1 MAEFQIRVAAPA
13 DAKGI
18 APILAE
24 LLKRPKLEPGII
36 EGLNTNLLRV
46 LQTPGTTMLVAEA
59 DDGRLLGFVSLWTR
73 WGILDQNPSG
83 LIDRIV
89 VRPSYR
95 DKTVSSALLEQA
107 LGACQAM
114 GCGSVE
120 LILTPESTVDIGAL
134 QGFGFEEQ
142 GKRYYLE
149 IL

>member
-1 MAEFQIRVAAPA
+1 MAGYWGLFRSGRV
-13 DAKGI
+13 G
-18 APILAE
+18 
-24 LLKRPKLEPGII
+24 
-36 EGLNTNLLRV
+36 
-46 LQTPGTTMLVAEA
+46 
-59 DDGRLLGFVSLWTR
+59 

-120 LILTPESTVDIGAL
+120 LVLTPESTVDIGAL